1 MLLMR
6 GVGWGADPGGIG
18 QSRNGRVTITCRSGL
33 DRRELVWTVEGQGVI
48 ATEYA
53 WDRVSSAV
61 DSVPSE

>member
-33 DRRELVWTVEGQGVI
+33 DRRELVWTVEGQGVLLQLSMHG
-48 ATEYA
+48 TG
-53 WDRVSSAV
+53 
-61 DSVPSE
+61 